1 MFVAI
6 EGIDG
11 SGKST
16 QLPILQSK
24 LVLAGDVGRKP
35 NVVKFPVY
43 DSPTGKVIEK
53 LLKTGLKSPESC
65 LLFQSLMAVNRQE
78 YFSLEYDPTAIT
90 LADRYTLSG
99 LVYGLA
105 QGLDKSWLSAING
118 GLPEPHVTIFLD
130 VPPKHSFQRRP
141 DRTDI
146 LESDPHFLQ
155 KIYDLYRENL
165 PPGTFIIDGTRPV
178 EWVTGEILDK
188 LLLVN
193 DSLTY
198 RF

>member
-1 MFVAI
+1 MFVVI

-16 QLPILQSK
+16 QVPILQSRLT
-24 LVLAGDVGRKP
+24 LVDYPVKP

-43 DSPTGKVIEK
+43 DSPTGRVLEK
-53 LLKTGLKSPESC
+53 LLKTGLKSLESC

-78 YFSLEYDPTAIT
+78 YFALEYDPTTIT
-90 LADRYTLSG
+90 IADRYTLSG

-105 QGLDKSWLSAING
+105 QGLDKGWLSAINA
-118 GLPEPHVTIFLD
+118 GLPEPAATIFLD
-130 VPPKHSFQRRP
+130 VPPQHSFQRRP
-141 DRTDI
+141 ERTDV
-146 LESDPHFLQ
+146 LEEDPKFLQ
-155 KIYDLYRENL
+155 AIYDLYKENL

-178 EWVTGEILDK
+178 DWVTREILDK

-198 RF
+198 SF

>member
-1 MFVAI
+1 MAQEVYAA
-6 EGIDG
+6 
-11 SGKST
+11 SN
-16 QLPILQSK
+16 PSK
-24 LVLAGDVGRKP
+24 QLVLAGDVGRKP

-118 GLPEPHVTIFLD
+118 GSLNRMSLFSLMFLPSIPSSDGPTGQTFSNQTHIFCRKYTICIGKTFLR
-130 VPPKHSFQRRP
+130 VRS
-141 DRTDI
+141 
-146 LESDPHFLQ
+146 
-155 KIYDLYRENL
+155 
-165 PPGTFIIDGTRPV
+165 
-178 EWVTGEILDK
+178 
-188 LLLVN
+188 
-193 DSLTY
+193 
-198 RF
+198 